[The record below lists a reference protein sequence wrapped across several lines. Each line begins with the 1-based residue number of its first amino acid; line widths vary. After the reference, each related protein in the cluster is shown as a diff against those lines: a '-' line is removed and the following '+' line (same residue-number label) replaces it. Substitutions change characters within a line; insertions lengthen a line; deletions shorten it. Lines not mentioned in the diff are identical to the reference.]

1 MWSLDVVVGCG
12 RWMWSLDV
20 VIGCGEWME
29 EVLRL
34 SSTLMVIGR
43 DRVVIDRHVVWIA
56 DVDAGFVAIGF
67 LHALPP
73 PMYTAIVL

>member
-1 MWSLDVVVGCG
+1 MWSLDVI
-12 RWMWSLDV
+12 
-20 VIGCGEWME
+20 IGCGEWME
-29 EVLRL
+29 EALRL

-43 DRVVIDRHVVWIA
+43 DRVVVDRHVVWID
-56 DVDAGFVAIGF
+56 DVDAGFVAIGS